1 LNVAVKQPVSSKGGQ
16 MIPESTRQVIR
27 DSDFYLENDIFYFV
41 EAERVGHPELHRLIC
56 RDDKEITVVTT
67 QAGLADLVVKA
78 QNQEQWRL
86 LVINCANP
94 FYCVGFLQSIASA
107 MTDAGLDILLVSTF
121 SRDYVFVKNQQTD
134 QAVAVLL
141 DIGFVKR

>member
-1 LNVAVKQPVSSKGGQ
+1 
-16 MIPESTRQVIR
+16 MTPESTRQVIR
-27 DSDFYLENDIFYFV
+27 DSDFYLEPEVFYFV
-41 EAERVGHPELHRLIC
+41 EAESVAHPELHRLVC

-67 QAGLADLVVKA
+67 KSGLADLVIKA
-78 QNQEQWRL
+78 QNNEQWRL

-107 MTDAGLDILLVSTF
+107 MTAAGLDILLVSTF

>member
-1 LNVAVKQPVSSKGGQ
+1 

-27 DSDFYLENDIFYFV
+27 DSDFDLEADIFYFV
-41 EAERVGHPELHRLIC
+41 EAQKVGNPELHRLIC

-67 QAGLADLVVKA
+67 QAGLADLVIKA
-78 QNQEQWRL
+78 QNTEQWRL

-107 MTDAGLDILLVSTF
+107 MTVAGLDILLVSTF
-121 SRDYVFVKNQQTD
+121 SRDYVFVKNQQTE

>member
-1 LNVAVKQPVSSKGGQ
+1 

-27 DSDFYLENDIFYFV
+27 DSDFYLEPEVFYFV
-41 EAERVGHPELHRLIC
+41 DAESVGKPNLHRLIC

-67 QAGLADLVVKA
+67 QSGLADLVIKA
-78 QNQEQWRL
+78 QNNEQWRL

-94 FYCVGFLQSIASA
+94 FYCVGFLKSIAGA
-107 MTDAGLDILLVSTF
+107 MTTAGLDILLVSTF
-121 SRDYVFVKNQQTD
+121 SRDYVFVKNQQTE

>member
-1 LNVAVKQPVSSKGGQ
+1 

-41 EAERVGHPELHRLIC
+41 EAEAVGNPELHRLIC
-56 RDDKEITVVTT
+56 RDEKEITVVTT
-67 QAGLADLVVKA
+67 QGGLADLVIRAK
-78 QNQEQWRL
+78 NQDQWRL

-107 MTDAGLDILLVSTF
+107 MTAAGLDILLVSTF